1 VTARDDLAER
11 VRTGVLSP
19 EQAAAV
25 RASLEAS
32 GARMRA
38 AAQAF
43 AEAARPGLVE
53 FEQRVN
59 DLMEAA
65 RRSLQGQSEPIPIPW
80 GVVPVTV

>member
-1 VTARDDLAER
+1 MTGRPDVQADLAER

-43 AEAARPGLVE
+43 AEAIKPGLAE
-53 FEQRVN
+53 FEQRMQE
-59 DLMEAA
+59 LIAA
-65 RRSLQGQSEPIPIPW
+65 VRR
-80 GVVPVTV
+80 